1 MENTACK
8 YGIKKLPLQK
18 YSNFQTYIA
27 QEGIEIMYV
36 HIFCE
41 QIRKN

>member
-1 MENTACK
+1 MQHVSMEL
-8 YGIKKLPLQK
+8 KKLPSQT

-36 HIFCE
+36 DIFSK